1 MRVGPTLDALLKEY
15 PKDVRLVY
23 KMHPLPIHANAMIA
37 AQGALAAQAQGKFL
51 EMHRKL
57 YESSN
62 ALSRDKVLEIAK
74 GLGLDMARF
83 TKDLDSEA
91 VKVRIDRETKEAMD
105 IGATGT
111 PAAFVNGR
119 YVNGAKPLEFFK
131 TLVDEELKWA
141 KDKNRPKFTIGKN
154 VSDALP
160 PQARAQSGPDPSKVY
175 DLPVGNAPVIGA
187 KNAKVTI
194 LHYMDYQ

>member
-1 MRVGPTLDALLKEY
+1 MRVGPTLDELLKEY
-15 PKDVRLVY
+15 PRDVRLIY

-37 AQGALAAQAQGKFL
+37 AQAALAAQAQGKFL
-51 EMHRKL
+51 EMHHKL
-57 YESSN
+57 YENST
-62 ALSRDKVLEIAK
+62 ALSRDKVIEIAK
-74 GLGLDMARF
+74 GLGLDMERF

-91 VKVRIDRETKEAMD
+91 VKARIDRETKEVMD
-105 IGATGT
+105 IGANGT

-119 YVNGAKPLEFFK
+119 YVSGAKPLEFFK

-141 KDKNRPKFTIGKN
+141 KEKNRPKFTVGKN

-160 PQARAQSGPDPSKVY
+160 PQASAQGPDPNKVY
-175 DLPVGNAPVIGA
+175 DLAVGSAPVIGA
-187 KNAKVTI
+187 KSAKVTI

>member
-1 MRVGPTLDALLKEY
+1 VRVGPTLDEILKQY
-15 PKDVRLVY
+15 PKDVRVVY

-51 EMHRKL
+51 EMHHKL
-57 YESSN
+57 YENSSS
-62 ALSRDKVLEIAK
+62 LSRDKVLEIAK
-74 GLGLDMARF
+74 GLGLDMERF
-83 TKDLDSEA
+83 TKDMDSEA
-91 VKVRIDRETKEAMD
+91 VKNRIDRETKEAMD
-105 IGATGT
+105 IGAAGT

-131 TLVDEELKWA
+131 GLVDEELKWA
-141 KDKNRPKFTIGKN
+141 KDKNRPKFTVGKN
-154 VSDALP
+154 VRDALP
-160 PQARAQSGPDPSKVY
+160 PQAQAQATPDPNKVY
-175 DLPVGNAPVIGA
+175 DLPVGKAPVIGA

>member
-1 MRVGPTLDALLKEY
+1 MRVGPTLDELLKQY

-23 KMHPLPIHANAMIA
+23 KMHPLSIHANAMIA

-51 EMHRKL
+51 EMHHKL
-57 YESSN
+57 YESSS
-62 ALSRDKVLEIAK
+62 ALSRDKVLEIAR
-74 GLGLDMARF
+74 GLGLDMERF
-83 TKDLDSEA
+83 TKDMESEA
-91 VKVRIDRETKEAMD
+91 VKSRIDRETKEVMD
-105 IGATGT
+105 IGASGT
-111 PAAFVNGR
+111 PVAFVNGR
-119 YVNGAKPLEFFK
+119 YVNGAKPLDFFK

-160 PQARAQSGPDPSKVY
+160 PQAMAQAGPDPNKVY
-175 DLPVGNAPVIGA
+175 DLPIGKAPMVGP
-187 KNAKVTI
+187 KNATVTI